1 MSGIYSVRPAEIK
14 IQAMDRGQQLRNKQL
29 LEAAYS
35 GDISKVKNLL
45 ARGANVNVTG
55 NNGTKPLHIAAIF
68 GDLEIAK
75 LLINKGADINAN
87 DNGVNT
93 ALHWAVHKSYKEIV
107 QLLVKAGAN
116 LDTRDYE
123 GRTPLQLTQY
133 IGNEISVKNAIE
145 EGKTQLIKLVKEM
158 PTKIEETLKSLDKL
172 RNLPAEIIKIIVDDY
187 FNPEQKEQA
196 KKYIEEREEA
206 AAATKIQMRIFVVS

>member
-1 MSGIYSVRPAEIK
+1 MNLSSIPPVIIQRAATK
-14 IQAMDRGQQLRNKQL
+14 IQARVRGQQLRNKQL
-29 LEAAYS
+29 LEAA
-35 GDISKVKNLL
+35 SKV
-45 ARGANVNVTG
+45 
-55 NNGTKPLHIAAIF
+55 
-68 GDLEIAK
+68 
-75 LLINKGADINAN
+75 
-87 DNGVNT
+87 
-93 ALHWAVHKSYKEIV
+93 ALHWAAKAGKTEVVEELVKAGADVNVTNKVGNTALCEATIQGHLEMVK
-107 QLLVKAGAN
+107 LLVKAGAN